1 MLTKKTGPNGQ
12 LIKFK
17 ARRVVQGSNQV
28 YGRDFFD
35 TFSPVIGVDTLRV
48 IIKVTMEHRW
58 TYRTMDFAQAYLN
71 APLKET
77 IYVEN
82 LDGSTSRLNKAL
94 YGLKQAGVEW
104 GNMLRDHILMRS
116 GWNQSKYDDC
126 LFFTSDDKRT
136 RIAVI
141 AAYVDDLFISGSWEQ
156 EIIMMQD
163 HLLQAFE
170 GKVDEKPE
178 SCLGLQL
185 NQYEGGICI
194 HQKGYCREIVNM
206 VFQTPTREVHTPLDP
221 GTDLT

>member
-1 MLTKKTGPNGQ
+1 
-12 LIKFK
+12 
-17 ARRVVQGSNQV
+17 
-28 YGRDFFD
+28 
-35 TFSPVIGVDTLRV
+35 
-48 IIKVTMEHRW
+48 
-58 TYRTMDFAQAYLN
+58 MDFAQACLN

-94 YGLKQAGVEW
+94 HGLKQAGVEW

-126 LFFTSDDKRT
+126 LFCTSDDKRT

-178 SCLGLQL
+178 SYLGLQL
-185 NQYEGGICI
+185 NQYEDGICI
-194 HQKGYCREIVNM
+194 HQK
-206 VFQTPTREVHTPLDP
+206 
-221 GTDLT
+221 